1 MTITNETKRKMYEA
15 ANAVCGKSY
24 LLDDNTVVTKYS
36 KEWQEMSKIERIAHT
51 IGFYDSNSQA
61 LKIFQKGEI

>member
-1 MTITNETKRKMYEA
+1 MTITNETKRKMYET

-61 LKIFQKGEI
+61 LKIF